1 MADVARVLTLSLE
14 DKVRLLTGADM
25 WSLHALPAAGLRRIV
40 VSDGPAGV
48 RGERWDE
55 RDVSANV
62 PSATALA
69 ATWDVALVE
78 RIGGLL
84 AGECRRKGVDVL
96 LAPTVNL
103 HRTPFAGRHFEC
115 FSEDPLLTARI
126 GGAYVRGLQSGGVGA
141 TVKHFVANDSETERN
156 TVDVRVGERAL
167 RELYLAPFEAIVREE
182 RPWAVMSSYNRV
194 DGVTMS
200 ASPLLAEVLKE
211 EWGFEGLVMSD
222 WWAAWET
229 DAPARAGIDLLMPGP
244 GGPWGSALVDA
255 VRAGRVPES
264 AVDAKVERV
273 LGLGARAESVPA
285 LPDPPAPDAPA
296 VAATLREAA
305 AASFVLARNAG
316 SLLPLSGGSLHRVAV
331 LGPNAAVARTLGGGS
346 ATVFPPYTVAPLDG
360 LRAALGDGV
369 EVVHEG
375 GVRAATRNSVAA
387 PELLRLPGDGSGPGA
402 EVRFLDADGAE
413 LGRERRLGGGFA
425 WHVHFGDGIEA
436 ARVASVE
443 VRTRVV
449 AAASGEHLIGCSGLG
464 RFTLALGSGAPAEVE
479 LTLPPDADV
488 AAAHMRPPQHA
499 VPVELAA
506 GEGVDVV
513 LTHAV
518 DGFPFGTPGDVFRL
532 DVEPPVAPDD
542 ERLDRAVSLA
552 ASADVAIVVVG
563 TTDEV
568 ESESF
573 DRPSLGLPGRQ
584 DELIR
589 RVAAAN
595 PRTVVVV
602 NSGAPVLMPWVDDVP
617 AVLLTWFGGQEYG
630 NALADV
636 LLGRVEPGGRLPTLW
651 PSSEA
656 GLPSP
661 TPADGT
667 LVYEEGLF
675 VGHRNAALL
684 SASLF
689 PFGHGE
695 GYTSW
700 EYVSFDAPAAAG
712 GAASVVVR
720 NTGARAGREVVQVYA
735 SWPGSAVER
744 PERWL
749 VGFAGVEAA
758 PGESVAVEVEVP
770 RRGLE
775 HWDEAAH
782 AWALEPGEVT
792 LSAGRSSADL
802 RLSAALRIA

>member
-14 DKVRLLTGADM
+14 EKVRLLTGADM
-25 WSLHALPAAGLRRIV
+25 WSLHELPAAGLRRV
-40 VSDGPAGV
+40 VMSDGPAGV

-182 RPWAVMSSYNRV
+182 RPWAVMSSYNGV

-200 ASPLLAEVLKE
+200 ASPLLSEVLKD

-222 WWAAWET
+222 WWAAWDT

-244 GGPWGSALVDA
+244 GGPWGAALVEA

-273 LGLGARAESVPA
+273 LGLGARVDARAASG
-285 LPDPPAPDAPA
+285 DPPAPDAPA
-296 VAATLREAA
+296 VASLLREAA

-316 SLLPLSGGSLHRVAV
+316 NLLPLYGGSLRRVAV

-387 PELLRLPGDGSGPGA
+387 PELLRLPGDADAPGV
-402 EVRFLDADGAE
+402 EIRFLDAEGAE
-413 LGRERRLGGGFA
+413 LGRERRLGGAYA
-425 WHVHFGDGIEA
+425 WHVHFGDGIDA
-436 ARVASVE
+436 
-443 VRTRVV
+443 
-449 AAASGEHLIGCSGLG
+449 
-464 RFTLALGSGAPAEVE
+464 GAW
-479 LTLPPDADV
+479 
-488 AAAHMRPPQHA
+488 
-499 VPVELAA
+499 
-506 GEGVDVV
+506 
-513 LTHAV
+513 
-518 DGFPFGTPGDVFRL
+518 
-532 DVEPPVAPDD
+532 
-542 ERLDRAVSLA
+542 
-552 ASADVAIVVVG
+552 
-563 TTDEV
+563 
-568 ESESF
+568 
-573 DRPSLGLPGRQ
+573 RPSR
-584 DELIR
+584 
-589 RVAAAN
+589 
-595 PRTVVVV
+595 
-602 NSGAPVLMPWVDDVP
+602 S
-617 AVLLTWFGGQEYG
+617 
-630 NALADV
+630 
-636 LLGRVEPGGRLPTLW
+636 
-651 PSSEA
+651 
-656 GLPSP
+656 
-661 TPADGT
+661 
-667 LVYEEGLF
+667 
-675 VGHRNAALL
+675 
-684 SASLF
+684 
-689 PFGHGE
+689 
-695 GYTSW
+695 
-700 EYVSFDAPAAAG
+700 
-712 GAASVVVR
+712 
-720 NTGARAGREVVQVYA
+720 ARAWSRRRPA
-735 SWPGSAVER
+735 S
-744 PERWL
+744 
-749 VGFAGVEAA
+749 
-758 PGESVAVEVEVP
+758 
-770 RRGLE
+770 
-775 HWDEAAH
+775 
-782 AWALEPGEVT
+782 T
-792 LSAGRSSADL
+792 
-802 RLSAALRIA
+802 

>member
-141 TVKHFVANDSETERN
+141 TLKHFVANDSETERN
-156 TVDVRVGERAL
+156 TVDVRVGQRAL

-182 RPWAVMSSYNRV
+182 RPWAVMSSYNGV

-200 ASPLLAEVLKE
+200 ASPLLAEVLKD
-211 EWGFEGLVMSD
+211 EWRFEGLVMSD
-222 WWAAWET
+222 WWAAWDT

-244 GGPWGSALVDA
+244 GGPWGSALVEA

-273 LGLGARAESVPA
+273 LGLGARVDARPA
-285 LPDPPAPDAPA
+285 LGDPPAPDAPA
-296 VAATLREAA
+296 VASLLREAA

-316 SLLPLSGGSLHRVAV
+316 NLLPLYGGSLRRVAV

-387 PELLRLPGDGSGPGA
+387 PELLRLPGDGAPGA
-402 EVRFLDADGAE
+402 EIRFLDADGAE

-425 WHVHFGDGIEA
+425 WHVHFGDGIDA
-436 ARVASVE
+436 ARVARVE

-449 AAASGEHLIGCSGLG
+449 AETAGEHLIGCSGLG
-464 RFTLALGSGAPAEVE
+464 TFTLALGEGAPVEVE
-479 LTLPPDADV
+479 LTLPPDADI

-499 VPVELAA
+499 VPVELDA
-506 GEGVDVV
+506 GEAVDVV
-513 LTHAV
+513 LTHV
-518 DGFPFGTPGDVFRL
+518 VEGFPFGTPGAVFRL

-542 ERLDRAVSLA
+542 ERLDRAVALA

-573 DRPSLGLPGRQ
+573 DRSSLGLPGRQ
-584 DELIR
+584 DELIS
-589 RVAAAN
+589 RVASAN

-651 PSSEA
+651 PSTEA

-667 LVYEEGLF
+667 LVYEEGLLI
-675 VGHRNAALL
+675 GHRNAALL

-700 EYVSFDAPAAAG
+700 EYVSFEAPAAAG

-720 NTGARAGREVVQVYA
+720 NAGTRAGREVVQVYA
-735 SWPGSAVER
+735 SWAGSAVER

-749 VGFAGVEAA
+749 VGFAVVEAA

-770 RRGLE
+770 LRGLE

-782 AWALEPGEVT
+782 GWVLEPGEVT

>member
-1 MADVARVLTLSLE
+1 
-14 DKVRLLTGADM
+14 
-25 WSLHALPAAGLRRIV
+25 
-40 VSDGPAGV
+40 
-48 RGERWDE
+48 
-55 RDVSANV
+55 
-62 PSATALA
+62 
-69 ATWDVALVE
+69 
-78 RIGGLL
+78 
-84 AGECRRKGVDVL
+84 
-96 LAPTVNL
+96 
-103 HRTPFAGRHFEC
+103 
-115 FSEDPLLTARI
+115 
-126 GGAYVRGLQSGGVGA
+126 
-141 TVKHFVANDSETERN
+141 
-156 TVDVRVGERAL
+156 
-167 RELYLAPFEAIVREE
+167 
-182 RPWAVMSSYNRV
+182 
-194 DGVTMS
+194 
-200 ASPLLAEVLKE
+200 
-211 EWGFEGLVMSD
+211 MSD

-273 LGLGARAESVPA
+273 LGLGARVEPVPA
-285 LPDPPAPDAPA
+285 LRDPPAPRCACGRFDAARGGRGVVRARAERGEPAPA
-296 VAATLREAA
+296 VLAVRSAASRCSGRTRPWRGRSAA
-305 AASFVLARNAG
+305 AARRSSRRTRWRRWTGFAPRSVTG
-316 SLLPLSGGSLHRVAV
+316 SRSC
-331 LGPNAAVARTLGGGS
+331 T
-346 ATVFPPYTVAPLDG
+346 
-360 LRAALGDGV
+360 RAASA
-369 EVVHEG
+369 
-375 GVRAATRNSVAA
+375 RRTRNSVAA
-387 PELLRLPGDGSGPGA
+387 PELLRLPGDGAPGA
-402 EVRFLDADGAE
+402 EIRFLDADGAE

-436 ARVASVE
+436 ARVACVE

-449 AAASGEHLIGCSGLG
+449 AATSGEHLIGCSGLG

-518 DGFPFGTPGDVFRL
+518 EGFPFGTPGDVFRL

-542 ERLDRAVSLA
+542 ERLDRAVALA

>member
-1 MADVARVLTLSLE
+1 M
-14 DKVRLLTGADM
+14 
-25 WSLHALPAAGLRRIV
+25 
-40 VSDGPAGV
+40 
-48 RGERWDE
+48 
-55 RDVSANV
+55 
-62 PSATALA
+62 
-69 ATWDVALVE
+69 
-78 RIGGLL
+78 
-84 AGECRRKGVDVL
+84 
-96 LAPTVNL
+96 
-103 HRTPFAGRHFEC
+103 
-115 FSEDPLLTARI
+115 
-126 GGAYVRGLQSGGVGA
+126 
-141 TVKHFVANDSETERN
+141 
-156 TVDVRVGERAL
+156 
-167 RELYLAPFEAIVREE
+167 
-182 RPWAVMSSYNRV
+182 
-194 DGVTMS
+194 
-200 ASPLLAEVLKE
+200 
-211 EWGFEGLVMSD
+211 
-222 WWAAWET
+222 
-229 DAPARAGIDLLMPGP
+229 
-244 GGPWGSALVDA
+244 
-255 VRAGRVPES
+255 
-264 AVDAKVERV
+264 
-273 LGLGARAESVPA
+273 
-285 LPDPPAPDAPA
+285 
-296 VAATLREAA
+296 LREAA
-305 AASFVLARNAG
+305 AASFVLARNVG
-316 SLLPLSGGSLHRVAV
+316 SLLPLYGGSLRRVAV

-360 LRAALGDGV
+360 IRAALGDRV

-387 PELLRLPGDGSGPGA
+387 PELLRLPGDAAPGA

-425 WHVHFGDGIEA
+425 WHVHFGDGIDA
-436 ARVASVE
+436 SRVAAVE

-449 AAASGEHLIGCSGLG
+449 ATAAGEHLIGCSGLG
-464 RFTLALGSGAPAEVE
+464 RFTLALGEGAPVEVE

-499 VPVELAA
+499 VPVSLAA
-506 GEGVDVV
+506 GEAVDVA
-513 LTHAV
+513 LTHTV
-518 DGFPFGTPGDVFRL
+518 ERFPFGTPGDVFRL

-542 ERLDRAVSLA
+542 ERLERAVALA

-589 RVAAAN
+589 RVAARN

-602 NSGAPVLMPWVDDVP
+602 NSGAPVLMPWIDDVP

-636 LLGRVEPGGRLPTLW
+636 LFGRVEPGGRLPTLW

-675 VGHRNAALL
+675 IGHRNAALL

-700 EYVSFDAPAAAG
+700 EYVSFDAPPVAG
-712 GAASVVVR
+712 GTASVVVR
-720 NTGARAGREVVQVYA
+720 NTGTRAGREVVQVYA

-749 VGFAGVEAA
+749 VGFAGAEAA
-758 PGESVAVEVEVP
+758 PGESVTVEVEVP
-770 RRGLE
+770 LRGSSTGTRRRMRGR
-775 HWDEAAH
+775 WSGVRSRCPRAAR
-782 AWALEPGEVT
+782 APISASALR
-792 LSAGRSSADL
+792 SASPDRRPRRSSAARRPAPRRQRRTRVVLTAPGAVNAPHVPFTAIPAHIRHRRD
-802 RLSAALRIA
+802 

>member
-1 MADVARVLTLSLE
+1 M
-14 DKVRLLTGADM
+14 
-25 WSLHALPAAGLRRIV
+25 
-40 VSDGPAGV
+40 
-48 RGERWDE
+48 
-55 RDVSANV
+55 
-62 PSATALA
+62 
-69 ATWDVALVE
+69 
-78 RIGGLL
+78 
-84 AGECRRKGVDVL
+84 
-96 LAPTVNL
+96 
-103 HRTPFAGRHFEC
+103 
-115 FSEDPLLTARI
+115 
-126 GGAYVRGLQSGGVGA
+126 
-141 TVKHFVANDSETERN
+141 
-156 TVDVRVGERAL
+156 
-167 RELYLAPFEAIVREE
+167 
-182 RPWAVMSSYNRV
+182 
-194 DGVTMS
+194 
-200 ASPLLAEVLKE
+200 
-211 EWGFEGLVMSD
+211 
-222 WWAAWET
+222 
-229 DAPARAGIDLLMPGP
+229 
-244 GGPWGSALVDA
+244 
-255 VRAGRVPES
+255 
-264 AVDAKVERV
+264 
-273 LGLGARAESVPA
+273 
-285 LPDPPAPDAPA
+285 
-296 VAATLREAA
+296 
-305 AASFVLARNAG
+305 
-316 SLLPLSGGSLHRVAV
+316 
-331 LGPNAAVARTLGGGS
+331 
-346 ATVFPPYTVAPLDG
+346 DG

-387 PELLRLPGDGSGPGA
+387 PELLRLPGDGSGGPGA

-518 DGFPFGTPGDVFRL
+518 EGFPFGTPGDVFRL

-542 ERLDRAVSLA
+542 ERLDRAVALA

-589 RVAAAN
+589 RVAVAN